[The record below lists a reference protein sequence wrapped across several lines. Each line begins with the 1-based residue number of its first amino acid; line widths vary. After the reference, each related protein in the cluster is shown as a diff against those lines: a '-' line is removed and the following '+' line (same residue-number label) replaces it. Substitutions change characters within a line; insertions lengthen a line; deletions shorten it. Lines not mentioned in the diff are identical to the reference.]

1 MTLSD
6 GVAIPIII
14 SVKKKVR
21 KALGDNR
28 INIAASFDDVQ
39 ARKIFV

>member
-21 KALGDNR
+21 KALGDR

-39 ARKIFV
+39 ARKIFM